1 MQIPLNELLYSLSRA
16 LDFVEQ
22 ELLGVT
28 TNHGKRTAYVTAHI
42 CKTMGLSDAEIFDMA
57 CCAILHDNALT
68 AYLLE
73 AGLSGIP
80 QLEHMK
86 KHCSKGEENASAFPF
101 LGNVDGIILHHHENW
116 DGSGFHKLAGDDIP
130 LRAIILRLADVMDLK
145 LKMGDGR
152 NSLEREIRELAKK
165 QSGKFFAPRT
175 VEALNDTINDDFING
190 LADCCIDEALRTVV
204 PPMQSNL
211 TTKQMLQVCNIFAL
225 IIDAKSPF
233 TRNHSTG
240 IVQKAAR
247 LADIYGFDERRKD
260 KLMIAG
266 YLHDLGKLSTPLSIL
281 EKPGPLDKAEFEIM
295 KDHVAKT
302 EEILIS
308 VKGLEDITRWAAGH
322 HETLDGGGYHR
333 GYPGSELPLEGRM
346 LACCDI
352 FQALTED
359 RPYRKGMEFGRA
371 LKIMEDMAGR
381 GKIDAQVVKTI
392 KEEFAPREEGVSE
405 QFAFA
410 MQSPSAN
417 VSGQVFEDTSLRNQ
431 HSFSK

>member
-16 LDFVEQ
+16 LDFVEH
-22 ELLGVT
+22 ELLGAT
-28 TNHGKRTAYVTAHI
+28 TNHGKRAAHVTAHI

-68 AYLLE
+68 AYMLE
-73 AGLSGIP
+73 AGPSGLRK
-80 QLEHMK
+80 LEHVK

-116 DGSGFHKLAGDDIP
+116 NGSGFHKLAGDDIP
-130 LRAIILRLADVMDLK
+130 LRAVILRLADNMDLH
-145 LKMGDGR
+145 LKMGDER
-152 NSLEREIRELAKK
+152 EDLEREMREHAKK
-165 QSGKFFAPRT
+165 LSGKLYAPRT
-175 VEALNDTINDDFING
+175 VEALNDTINDDFLYG
-190 LADCCIDEALRTVV
+190 LADCCIDEALRAVV
-204 PPMQSNL
+204 PPMHSNL
-211 TTKQMLQVCNIFAL
+211 TPKQMLRVCSIFAL

-233 TRNHSTG
+233 TQNHSTG
-240 IVQKAAR
+240 IVEKAAR

-266 YLHDLGKLSTPLSIL
+266 YLHDVGKLSTPLSIL
-281 EKPGPLDKAEFEIM
+281 EKPGPLDKDEFEIM

-302 EEILIS
+302 EEILMG

-322 HETLDGGGYHR
+322 HETLDGGGYHH
-333 GYPGSELPLEGRM
+333 GYSGEDLSLEGRM

-359 RPYRKGMEFGRA
+359 RPYRKGMEFDRA

-392 KEEFAPREEGVSE
+392 REEFAPADLGH
-405 QFAFA
+405 
-410 MQSPSAN
+410 
-417 VSGQVFEDTSLRNQ
+417 SLAV
-431 HSFSK
+431 